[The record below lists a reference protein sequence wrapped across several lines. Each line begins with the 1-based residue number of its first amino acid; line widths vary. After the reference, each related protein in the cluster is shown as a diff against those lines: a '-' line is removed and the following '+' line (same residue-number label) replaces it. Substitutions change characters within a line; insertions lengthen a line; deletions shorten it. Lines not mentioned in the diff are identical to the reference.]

1 MVIEKPN
8 QDFPTSRLHHLRIV
22 KLSGYFAVALLTT
35 ISLLNCRTASER
47 LGWSTASVSANMR
60 SDSVALPNV
69 PSSLTKATDSWHVYT
84 APDKSFSVEVPC
96 DLVDQYHIN
105 EYSCDV
111 GDDSTLNFFW

>member
-1 MVIEKPN
+1 
-8 QDFPTSRLHHLRIV
+8 
-22 KLSGYFAVALLTT
+22 
-35 ISLLNCRTASER
+35 
-47 LGWSTASVSANMR
+47 MR